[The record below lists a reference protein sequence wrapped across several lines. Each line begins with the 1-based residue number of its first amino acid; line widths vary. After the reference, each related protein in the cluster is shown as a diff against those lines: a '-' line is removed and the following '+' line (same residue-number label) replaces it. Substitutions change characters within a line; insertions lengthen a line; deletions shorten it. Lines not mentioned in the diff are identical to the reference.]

1 MADAAAAIPGR
12 LQQRSPIAAATWAL
26 FFGFALLMLGN
37 ALQGILVGVR
47 SESEGFGVLVSGLI
61 MAAYFAG
68 FLIGSRYALH
78 LLTTVGHIRVFA
90 ALASVA
96 SAVVLVQALVV
107 VPGVW
112 VGLRFVFGF
121 CMAGIYVVVE
131 SWLNDIVGNESRGRI
146 LAIYMVVSMGAFGGG
161 QFLLTVADPS
171 GVALFIL
178 ASVLVSLSLV
188 PISLSAASAPP
199 MNKPK
204 VMTVRDL
211 LDIVPTGLLTSFF
224 VGAAAGTLIG
234 IGPVYAASVNL
245 PTERIALFTAA
256 PSVGA
261 VLAQFP
267 IGWLSDRVPRRGV
280 IFGVSAAAAA
290 LCLVLT
296 QVEPGSSV
304 MMILMGVLG
313 GLVFPLYGLSV
324 AYTNDWLPPERIV
337 GASGALIRV
346 NGTGALV
353 GPVVSTLLMSR
364 ISNNLFFWALA
375 AAHLVIAAYVAWRIV
390 VLEGLNVDEQR
401 RYQMFP
407 ARASVIAA
415 RMMPKR
421 RVRGIDLTQRR
432 RFGSD
437 DSDEDGG
444 AESDRS

>member
-1 MADAAAAIPGR
+1 MSRVPAFPGR
-12 LQQRSPIAAATWAL
+12 LEQRSPIAAATWAL

-37 ALQGILVGVR
+37 ALQGVLVGVR
-47 SESEGFGVLVSGLI
+47 SESEGFGVLTAGLI

-68 FLIGSRYALH
+68 FLFGSRYALF

-96 SAVVLVQALVV
+96 SAVVLVQAVIV

-112 VGLRFVFGF
+112 VLLRFLFGF

-146 LAIYMVVSMGAFGGG
+146 LAIYMVVSMGAFGAG
-161 QFLLTVADPS
+161 QFLLTLADPS

-188 PISLSAASAPP
+188 PISLSASSAPP
-199 MNKPK
+199 MNKPV
-204 VMTVRDL
+204 VMTVREL
-211 LDIVPTGLLTSFF
+211 VKIVPTGLLTSFF

-245 PTERIALFTAA
+245 STDQIALFTAV

-267 IGWLSDRVPRRGV
+267 IGWLSDRIPRRAV
-280 IFGVSAAAAA
+280 IFGVSAAATAVSFS
-290 LCLVLT
+290 LLR
-296 QVEPGSSV
+296 VEPGSLTMV
-304 MMILMGVLG
+304 VLVGVLG
-313 GLVFPLYGLSV
+313 ALVFPLYGLSV

-346 NGTGALV
+346 NGTGALA
-353 GPVVSTLLMSR
+353 GPVISTILMSR
-364 ISNNLFFWALA
+364 LSSDLFFWTLA
-375 AAHLVIAAYVAWRIV
+375 GAHLVIALYVIWRIA
-390 VLEGLNVDEQR
+390 VLEGLNVDQQS

-415 RMMPKR
+415 RMMPKPR
-421 RVRGIDLTQRR
+421 ARNVDLTQRR
-432 RFGSD
+432 RFGTD
-437 DSDEDGG
+437 DAAPEIEDEVP
-444 AESDRS
+444 SV

>member
-1 MADAAAAIPGR
+1 MSRVLAFPGR
-12 LQQRSPIAAATWAL
+12 LEQRSPIAAATWAL

-37 ALQGILVGVR
+37 ALQGVLVGVR
-47 SESEGFGVLVSGLI
+47 SESEGFGVLTAGLI

-68 FLIGSRYALH
+68 FLFGSRYALF

-96 SAVVLVQALVV
+96 SAVVLVQAVIV

-112 VGLRFVFGF
+112 VLLRFLFGF

-131 SWLNDIVGNESRGRI
+131 SWLNDLVGNESRGRI
-146 LAIYMVVSMGAFGGG
+146 LAVYMVVSMGAFGAG
-161 QFLLTVADPS
+161 QFLLTLADPS

-188 PISLSAASAPP
+188 PISLSASSAPP
-199 MNKPK
+199 MNKPV
-204 VMTVRDL
+204 VMTVREL
-211 LDIVPTGLLTSFF
+211 LKIVPTGLLTSFF

-234 IGPVYAASVNL
+234 IGPVYAASVKL
-245 PTERIALFTAA
+245 STDQIALFTAV

-267 IGWLSDRVPRRGV
+267 IGWLSDRIPRRAV
-280 IFGVSAAAAA
+280 IFGVSAAATAVSFS
-290 LCLVLT
+290 LLR
-296 QVEPGSSV
+296 VEPGSLTMV
-304 MMILMGVLG
+304 VLVGVLG
-313 GLVFPLYGLSV
+313 ALVFPLYGLSV

-346 NGTGALV
+346 NGTGALA
-353 GPVVSTLLMSR
+353 GPVISTILMSR
-364 ISNNLFFWALA
+364 LSSDLFFWTLA
-375 AAHLVIAAYVAWRIV
+375 GAHLIIALYVIWRIA
-390 VLEGLNVDEQR
+390 VLEGLNVDQQS

-415 RMMPKR
+415 RMMPKPR
-421 RVRGIDLTQRR
+421 ARNIDLTQRR
-432 RFGSD
+432 RFGTD
-437 DSDEDGG
+437 DAAPEIDDEVP
-444 AESDRS
+444 SV